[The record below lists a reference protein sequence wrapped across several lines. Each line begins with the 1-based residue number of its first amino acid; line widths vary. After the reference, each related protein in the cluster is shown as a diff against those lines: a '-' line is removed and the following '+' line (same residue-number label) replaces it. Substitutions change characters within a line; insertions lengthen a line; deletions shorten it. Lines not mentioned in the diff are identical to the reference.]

1 MRSTRGWGSL
11 KGIEELGPE
20 GVGRAFVAL
29 PCPPGLRKAL
39 AETSPAWRQIDA
51 DVRWVDPSIAHL
63 TLRFLGR
70 ADRTTL
76 GALDRSIRMI
86 ASESAPIE
94 LTAGEPGAFPGWRR
108 PRILWLGL
116 EEGGALARIA
126 GALEHAAR
134 EAGFPPEE
142 RMFQAHM
149 TLGRVRSPRGAE
161 RATAAVQSWR
171 ADTGPETVSE
181 IVLYRSDPGP
191 KGPRYTPLETYAL
204 TGRRTT

>member
-1 MRSTRGWGSL
+1 M
-11 KGIEELGPE
+11 KGIEALAPE

-29 PCPPGLRKAL
+29 PCPPGLRRAL
-39 AETSPAWRQIDA
+39 AEASPAWREVDA

-70 ADRTTL
+70 AARS
-76 GALDRSIRMI
+76 ALETIDSRVRAI
-86 ASESAPIE
+86 AAESAPIGLTPGE
-94 LTAGEPGAFPGWRR
+94 LGAFPGWRR

-116 EEGGALARIA
+116 EEGGALARVA
-126 GALEHAAR
+126 EALEDAAR

-142 RMFQAHM
+142 RTFRAHL

-161 RATAAVQSWR
+161 RAVAQIQGWR
-171 ADTGPETVSE
+171 AGTGPETVSE